1 MPTIQHE
8 PPTSAAR
15 EWTESHAEA
24 LAPRTVTALQR
35 ARMLA
40 AAMEV
45 SAEYGAANIT
55 VAHIVARSGVSR
67 RTFYEVFADREDC
80 FLAAFDEALE
90 RATRHV
96 RAVYDSHA
104 GWADRIRASLLA
116 LLSFFEDEPFAAR
129 LLLVESLGAGPKALQ
144 RRSRALEPVTRALD
158 EGRRFGKTGAQAPPL
173 TAEGVVG
180 AVCSLLHA
188 RLSHRGDAARDGS
201 WGGRG
206 AGSVAGVDAGSLLP
220 LANQLMSMIV
230 LPYLGPAAAR
240 RELARPPVRA
250 AVKSPAQASNP
261 LKQLDMRLTY
271 RTVRVLMAVAQEP
284 GSSNRK
290 LADVAGVADPGQIS
304 KLLGRLHKLGLVE
317 NAKGA
322 SGRGEPN
329 AWTLTEAGWRVHNA
343 LAQQASA

>member
-1 MPTIQHE
+1 MPTIQRE
-8 PPTSAAR
+8 PTGNVAR
-15 EWTESHAEA
+15 EWADSHAEA
-24 LAPRTVTALQR
+24 LPAGTVTALQR

-40 AAMEV
+40 ATMEV
-45 SAEYGAANIT
+45 CAEHGAANLT

-80 FLAAFDEALE
+80 FLAAFDEALQ
-90 RATRHV
+90 RAARQV
-96 RAVYDSHA
+96 RDAYDADAV
-104 GWADRIRASLLA
+104 WADRIRASLLA

-129 LLLVESLGAGPKALQ
+129 LLVVESLGAGP
-144 RRSRALEPVTRALD
+144 RALERRSQALEPLTRTLD
-158 EGRRFGKTGAQAPPL
+158 EGRRLGKIGAQAPPL

-188 RLSHRGDAARDGS
+188 RLLRCGAPAPVGSQANGKAVWDGC
-201 WGGRG
+201 
-206 AGSVAGVDAGSLLP
+206 SLLA

-230 LPYLGPAAAR
+230 LPYLGAAAAR
-240 RELARPPVRA
+240 RELARPPVRV
-250 AVKSPAQASNP
+250 AVKVPARASNP

-271 RTVRVLMAVAQEP
+271 RTVRVLLAVAEGP

-290 LADVAGVADPGQIS
+290 LADAAGVSDPGQIS

-329 AWTLTEAGWRVHNA
+329 AWTLTEAGWRVHDA
-343 LAQQASA
+343 LAQQATSA